1 MSIPHRPSLDIAAP
15 SSPTQEAVEQERL
28 RIAQDLHD
36 DLGSLLVAAKMA
48 IAPLLNPS
56 QENPGDPKAAAA
68 AAAAAASR
76 VDDLLDQAIGAMR
89 RVLHDLHPP
98 ELAMGLVA
106 ALQQMSDDYCA
117 HAVPCDFSSNQAEI
131 DAGPEITL
139 GILRI
144 CREAL
149 TNISKHAA
157 AGRVVLRLTQQTDA
171 ATDRQALLLDI
182 IDDGRG
188 YSAGAPAGAS
198 IERRVQAL
206 GGALERRP
214 AGAGNHLHI
223 HIPIPFPADPGSS

>member
-1 MSIPHRPSLDIAAP
+1 MSIPHRPPSDKAEP
-15 SSPTQEAVEQERL
+15 SSATQEAVEQERL

-48 IAPLLNPS
+48 IAPLLNPA
-56 QENPGDPKAAAA
+56 QKNPGDLKAAAVTA
-68 AAAAAASR
+68 TAASR

-98 ELAMGLVA
+98 ELAMGLVT
-106 ALQQMSDDYCA
+106 ALRQMSDDYSA

-131 DAGPEITL
+131 DAGPAMTL

-157 AGRVVLRLTQQTDA
+157 AGRVLISLTQQTDA
-171 ATDRQALLLDI
+171 TTDRQALLLDI
-182 IDDGRG
+182 IDDGCG
-188 YSAGAPAGAS
+188 YSALAPAGTS

-214 AGAGNHLHI
+214 ASVGNHLHI
-223 HIPIPFPADPGSS
+223 HIPIPFPANAGSS